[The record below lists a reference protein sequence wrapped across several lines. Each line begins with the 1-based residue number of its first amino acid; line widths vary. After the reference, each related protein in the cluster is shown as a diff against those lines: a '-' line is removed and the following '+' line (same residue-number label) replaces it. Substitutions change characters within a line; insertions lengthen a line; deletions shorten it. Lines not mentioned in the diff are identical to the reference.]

1 MMIPFASFYHLIQ
14 LFSGFVNKNIIGMYY
29 IEMHSTPHRLCLIV
43 GKKAQ
48 IAVLKLLAL
57 DIFNVFD

>member
-1 MMIPFASFYHLIQ
+1 MIPFASFYHLIQ
-14 LFSGFVNKNIIGMYY
+14 LFSGFVNKNIIG
-29 IEMHSTPHRLCLIV
+29 IHRNALNSASFMFDCV